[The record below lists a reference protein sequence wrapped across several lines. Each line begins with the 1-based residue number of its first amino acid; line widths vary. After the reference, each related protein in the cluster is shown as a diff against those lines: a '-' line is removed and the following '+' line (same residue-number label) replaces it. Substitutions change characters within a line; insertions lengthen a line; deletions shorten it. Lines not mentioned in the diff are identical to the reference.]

1 MVQTFLSMAVSIC
14 FDGYVAQVYLKQ
26 ETNQKDSKTMTK
38 KRIALVTGGM
48 GGLGTAICKAL
59 AQNGFTVVANC
70 LPGFAPKDDW
80 LATTRAE
87 GFAFHVGEAD
97 VTDYD
102 ACAAMVK
109 KIEAEIGPVDVLVN
123 NAGIIR
129 DSVFRKMDKGQWD
142 AVLSTN
148 LDSVFNVTRQVLD
161 GMAERGWGRV
171 INISS
176 VNGLKGQFGQAN
188 YSAAKAGL
196 LGFTKAVAQEVAKKG
211 VTVNA
216 IAPGYIGTDMVM
228 SVKQEARDAIT
239 ATIPVG
245 RLGRPDEIGGLC
257 AYLASDLAGYITG
270 ATLNINGGL
279 HMC

>member
-1 MVQTFLSMAVSIC
+1 MA
-14 FDGYVAQVYLKQ
+14 G
-26 ETNQKDSKTMTK
+26 SK
-38 KRIALVTGGM
+38 IALVTGGM

-59 AQNGFTVVANC
+59 ARSGFKVVANC
-70 LPGFAPKDDW
+70 LPDFPHKDDW
-80 LATTRAE
+80 LRQTRGE
-87 GFAFHVGEAD
+87 GFDFHAGEAD
-97 VTDYD
+97 VSDYD

-123 NAGIIR
+123 NAGITR
-129 DSVFRKMDKGQWD
+129 DGMFRKMGKGQWD
-142 AVLSTN
+142 AVLTTN
-148 LDSVFNVTRQVLD
+148 LDSVFNVTHQVLD

-176 VNGLKGQFGQAN
+176 VNGVKGQFGQAN
-188 YSAAKAGL
+188 YSAAKAGI
-196 LGFTKAVAQEVAKKG
+196 LGFTKAIAQEVARKG

-228 SVKQEARDAIT
+228 AIKQEVRDTIV

-245 RLGRPDEIGGLC
+245 RLGQPEEIGGLC